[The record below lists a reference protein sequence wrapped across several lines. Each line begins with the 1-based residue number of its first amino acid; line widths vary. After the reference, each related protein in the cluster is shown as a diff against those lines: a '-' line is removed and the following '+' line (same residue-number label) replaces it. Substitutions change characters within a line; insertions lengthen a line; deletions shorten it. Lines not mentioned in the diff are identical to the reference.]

1 MDYLDEKNTP
11 IGTTRSSELG
21 SEGDAKE
28 RARHTAE
35 DAKNK
40 AKGMASEAKERAR
53 SKGEQQ
59 KARATDE
66 IEMLATA
73 LRDAGSQLDRE
84 DMATGRFIHAA
95 ADRLQNFSERLDSR
109 DVDGL
114 VREGRQWARRNPAA
128 FLGSAVAIGFLASRF
143 MKASSDD
150 SEWEDYGYDSG
161 YDRELPS
168 DLPGSGGYGAGTE
181 SPMTTTP
188 GSTSARTT
196 PRTTT
201 PSRPSTRENERR

>member
-1 MDYLDEKNTP
+1 MDYLDDENTP
-11 IGTTRSSELG
+11 IGTTRASELTD
-21 SEGDAKE
+21 EGDGKE
-28 RARHTAE
+28 RIRQSAE
-35 DAKNK
+35 GAKHK
-40 AKGMASEAKERAR
+40 AKDMASQAKERAR

-73 LRDAGSQLDRE
+73 LHDAGSQLDRE
-84 DMATGRFIHAA
+84 NMATGRFIHAA
-95 ADRLQNFSERLDSR
+95 ADRLQNISERLDSR

-114 VREGRQWARRNPAA
+114 VREGRRWARHNPAA
-128 FLGSAVAIGFLASRF
+128 FLGSAVAVGFLASRF

-150 SEWEDYGYDSG
+150 SEWDDFGYDSEA
-161 YDRELPS
+161 DRGVPT

-181 SPMTTTP
+181 SPMTTAS

-196 PRTTT
+196 PRTAAPAT
-201 PSRPSTRENERR
+201 SARENERR

>member
-1 MDYLDEKNTP
+1 MDYLDDKNTP

-21 SEGDAKE
+21 SEGDGKE
-28 RARHTAE
+28 RARQTAE
-35 DAKNK
+35 DARDK
-40 AKGMASEAKERAR
+40 AKEMASKARDNAR

-73 LRDAGSQLDRE
+73 LHDAGSQLDRQ

-128 FLGSAVAIGFLASRF
+128 FLGSAVAVGFLASRF
-143 MKASSDD
+143 LKATPEDD
-150 SEWEDYGYDSG
+150 EWDDYGYD
-161 YDRELPS
+161 REIPT
-168 DLPGSGGYGAGTE
+168 DLPGSAGFGAGTE

-188 GSTSARTT
+188 GNTS
-196 PRTTT
+196 
-201 PSRPSTRENERR
+201 

>member
-21 SEGDAKE
+21 SEGDGKE
-28 RARHTAE
+28 RARQKAQ
-35 DAKNK
+35 DAKDK
-40 AKGMASEAKERAR
+40 AKGMASQAKERAR

-66 IEMLATA
+66 IETLATA
-73 LRDAGSQLDRE
+73 LHDAGSQLDRE
-84 DMATGRFIHAA
+84 DMASGRFIHAA

-150 SEWEDYGYDSG
+150 EWDDDGYDSG
-161 YDRELPS
+161 YDREIPA
-168 DLPGSGGYGAGTE
+168 DLPGSGGYDAGTE

-188 GSTSARTT
+188 QSTSARTT

-201 PSRPSTRENERR
+201 PSAPATRENERR